1 MKPITIRNQQYYYK
15 VVQGWTQFYKGKE
28 DTSFIFYG
36 VCTRHIYLFNLN
48 SIMIL
53 VSFTSIT
60 YIALM
65 TITIDLLTFRLGSF
79 IYTTTRTRF

>member
-36 VCTRHIYLFNLN
+36 VFDIEDSQFSRLEMRDKVDKMMKIYERKLE
-48 SIMIL
+48 IERGEI
-53 VSFTSIT
+53 I
-60 YIALM
+60 
-65 TITIDLLTFRLGSF
+65 
-79 IYTTTRTRF
+79 